1 MIRQTNSKERLLGGR
16 REGLGEGKSLM
27 AGGQCKMAE
36 RRDELR
42 LEYSVSEAT
51 NARYE
56 FGQDSK
62 PMHNIEDKNFVLS
75 TEHSKVFCVL
85 DGHDGA
91 NAVEFA
97 HAELK
102 RIFSSKSWETI
113 ARGRK
118 REHIVHALKEFFTM
132 VDRLY
137 FDEVRKSIDKKKRI
151 QDMLQV
157 SCRKMY
163 GTVRAF

>member
-1 MIRQTNSKERLLGGR
+1 
-16 REGLGEGKSLM
+16 
-27 AGGQCKMAE
+27 MAE

-42 LEYSVSEAT
+42 LEYSISEAT

-75 TEHSKVFCVL
+75 TEHSQVFCVL

-91 NAVEFA
+91 NAVEFV

-137 FDEVRKSIDKKKRI
+137 FEEVRKSIDKKKRI
-151 QDMLQV
+151 QDMLKV

-163 GTVRAF
+163 GILRAF